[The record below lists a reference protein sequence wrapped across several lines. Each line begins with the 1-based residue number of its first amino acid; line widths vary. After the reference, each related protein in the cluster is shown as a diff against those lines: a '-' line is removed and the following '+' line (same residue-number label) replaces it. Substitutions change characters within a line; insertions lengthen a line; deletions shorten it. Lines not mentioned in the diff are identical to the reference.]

1 MVNELSDMKDSSAE
15 LSRDSKASEWL
26 TMLEGWLMKLE
37 ESNTSLEGIE
47 LGIHTQTSTVLSVGS
62 ALYLSYPSSWSL
74 QSREEMKAYG
84 DQVSQWIRQK
94 FANVATREEAKSRPV
109 AWAIDKNE
117 SDDSL
122 I

>member
-1 MVNELSDMKDSSAE
+1 MVNETSDMKDSSAE
-15 LSRDSKASEWL
+15 LSSDSRQSEWL

-37 ESNTSLEGIE
+37 ESNTSSQDTE
-47 LGIHTQTSTVLSVGS
+47 LGIHTQISTALNVGS

-94 FANVATREEAKSRPV
+94 LANVATREEAKSRAV
-109 AWAIDKNE
+109 SWVIDKNDT
-117 SDDSL
+117 DDTL